1 MSEVEHRRAPR
12 KRASSPMPVTD
23 VMSEQ
28 VIGQLGNLST
38 SGMMLIGFRAPAT
51 DAVYQVSLTL
61 PDGYGQ
67 RHTIQLGIQEQWHE
81 PAAAPGQY
89 WSGYRIVAAGEEDT
103 RIMEAWLGPDLAG

>member
-12 KRASSPMPVTD
+12 KRASSPMPVMD

-38 SGMMLIGFRAPAT
+38 SGLMLIGLRAPAT
-51 DAVYQVSLTL
+51 DAVYQVSLAL
-61 PDGYGQ
+61 PDAYGH
-67 RHTIQLGIQEQWHE
+67 RRPIQLGIQEQWHE

-89 WSGYRIVAAGEEDT
+89 WSGYRIVAVSDEDT
-103 RIMEAWLGPDLAG
+103 RMMENWLGPELTG